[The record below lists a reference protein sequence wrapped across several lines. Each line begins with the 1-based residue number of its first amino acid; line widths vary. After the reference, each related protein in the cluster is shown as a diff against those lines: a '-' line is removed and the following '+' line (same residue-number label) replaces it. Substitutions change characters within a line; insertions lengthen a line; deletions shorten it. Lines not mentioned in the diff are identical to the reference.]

1 MNSIPIFVILFAI
14 GSVHGVVDKHTQNGG
29 NGNGSQIHHNSKAGG
44 TAATGNVGAGN
55 NVTVSIDN
63 YVKKNG
69 KIIIAW
75 KNQISILINSICANM
90 FESINLFYTASLNVD
105 SDARITGFSLGDSP
119 CYFYLFFYMA

>member
-55 NVTVSIDN
+55 NVTVSID
-63 YVKKNG
+63 KCKEEAA
-69 KIIIAW
+69 K
-75 KNQISILINSICANM
+75 L
-90 FESINLFYTASLNVD
+90 
-105 SDARITGFSLGDSP
+105 
-119 CYFYLFFYMA
+119 